1 MRRRDVLLLGASAVL
16 WSAGTAARAQGVPVI
31 GFLSLASEE
40 SFAHLLA
47 AYVESLRKAGF
58 VDGGNVAIEYRWAN
72 GRYDQ
77 LPVLAAD
84 LLDRKVDVIVAS
96 GGDRPSLALKDLT
109 STVPVVFVGSDDPVG
124 LGLVES
130 LSHPGGNMTGGSL
143 FTSELEVKKL
153 ELLSEVVPQARRIA
167 MLANPGNP
175 VAVGDIANVAAAAR
189 SRNLEL
195 LTVEAASA
203 EEIDTGLGRLD
214 ATGIHGLIVGHDPL
228 FNSRREQIVA
238 HVERLELPAIY
249 EHREFVEAGG
259 LMSYGNDIA
268 ENYRI
273 AADYTARILRG
284 ARPADLPV
292 RQATR
297 FLLTINL
304 EAAEELGLEFPPLM
318 LVRADEVIE

>member
-1 MRRRDVLLLGASAVL
+1 MRRRDVLLMGGSAVL
-16 WSAGTAARAQGVPVI
+16 WSAGAAAQGHDVPVI
-31 GFLSLASEE
+31 GFLSLASED

-47 AYVESLRKAGF
+47 AYIESLRKAGF
-58 VDGGNVAIEYRWAN
+58 ADGRNVAIEYRWAN
-72 GRYDQ
+72 GRYDE
-77 LPVLAAD
+77 LPTLAGD
-84 LLDRKVDVIVAS
+84 LLAREPDVIVAS

-109 STVPVVFVGSDDPVG
+109 STVPVIFVGSDDPVG
-124 LGLVES
+124 LGLVDS

-153 ELLSEVVPQARRIA
+153 ELLSEVVPKATRIA

-175 VAVGDIANVAAAAR
+175 VAVSDIANVAAAAR

-195 LTVEAASA
+195 LIVEAASA
-203 EEIDTGLGRLD
+203 EEIDTGLGGLE
-214 ATGIHGLIVGHDPL
+214 ATLVHGLIVGHDPL

-238 HVERLELPAIY
+238 HVERLNVPAIY

-259 LMSYGNDIA
+259 LMSYGSDIA

-284 ARPADLPV
+284 AMPAELPV
-292 RQATR
+292 RQATK

-304 EAAEELGLEFPPLM
+304 KAAGELGLEFPPLM